1 MDTVDVVVVG
11 GGSSGCVVA
20 AGVAADPSLEVA
32 LLERGPSAE
41 AHPETLRA
49 DGYKDAFRN
58 DALIWERFTAPQ
70 RSVRRREL
78 FAGTGSVLG
87 GSGSVNGMVY
97 TRGSRLD
104 YDAWPAGWRWD
115 DVAPAF
121 DALEATL
128 RPHRRAPTAWT
139 EAVLA

>member
-70 RSVRRREL
+70 RSVRRPCASYAWRTHTSL
-78 FAGTGSVLG
+78 TSHHSAIAPQYAHGSL
-87 GSGSVNGMVY
+87 NGLLSPDEM
-97 TRGSRLD
+97 
-104 YDAWPAGWRWD
+104 
-115 DVAPAF
+115 
-121 DALEATL
+121 ALT
-128 RPHRRAPTAWT
+128 P
-139 EAVLA
+139 